1 MLNEWEEFQR
11 YIETPVYASAGKNDH
26 SYLGRFTFEMFAEC
40 TGLTRVLTVLARGY
54 LFHDADGAILA
65 ADPRDR
71 IGMAWRALCAWC
83 SVPDNGKLD
92 AKNKWKFKSDF
103 TELHEEFPELVDE
116 RGGGWYYR
124 HVHGV
129 VAYTQSHPDA
139 VMESALN
146 RCRKLDETFAAAWR
160 SKAVQCQIPPLAPTT
175 KAQWLLSFT
184 EILSNALELG
194 PLRKETAELPPALLE
209 KLECM
214 RPTKIPRELRVLPT
228 LISYYI
234 VNHQPDTDW
243 VVLPVVNFDAYFGT
257 ASFGKKYLSLIP
269 PEILDRSPQHSG
281 ISRYRVLPEYL
292 PEAWAKT

>member
-11 YIETPVYASAGKNDH
+11 YIETPVYVSAGKNDH
-26 SYLGRFTFEMFAEC
+26 SYLGRFPFEMFAEC
-40 TGLTRVLTVLARGY
+40 TGLPRVLTVLARGY

-83 SVPDNGKLD
+83 SVPDNGKPD
-92 AKNKWKFKSDF
+92 PKNKWKFKSDF

-146 RCRKLDETFAAAWR
+146 RCRKLDETFDAAWR

-175 KAQWLLSFT
+175 KAQWLFVLYGDSLQRAGAWPAAEGDCRTSASAF
-184 EILSNALELG
+184 
-194 PLRKETAELPPALLE
+194 RKAGVYASDENPTGVEGAADFDFLLYRQPPA
-209 KLECM
+209 
-214 RPTKIPRELRVLPT
+214 
-228 LISYYI
+228 
-234 VNHQPDTDW
+234 
-243 VVLPVVNFDAYFGT
+243 G
-257 ASFGKKYLSLIP
+257 
-269 PEILDRSPQHSG
+269 
-281 ISRYRVLPEYL
+281 YRLGCSCP
-292 PEAWAKT
+292 W